1 MLNLAEAPVR
11 LIAERFAPQPPSNRS
26 PEPQMSPEPQIL
38 SLADRIASL
47 QEHRT
52 KRRGK
57 TMLSL
62 SEAATA
68 AGIAK
73 STIWRAI
80 KTGRISATRTYTG
93 TYEVDPAELFR
104 VFPARPKDGDLK
116 QAATAIAPIAM
127 AALEAQIG
135 ALKEVSSLLKEQLE
149 DIRKDRDAWRTQA
162 ESTQRLL
169 VDARPRRRGLFG
181 WRRDT

>member
-1 MLNLAEAPVR
+1 MRNFAEAPVR
-11 LIAERFAPQPPSNRS
+11 LIAERFAPLPPPDNL
-26 PEPQMSPEPQIL
+26 PEPQIL
-38 SLADRIASL
+38 TLAERIATLKGQRS
-47 QEHRT
+47 
-52 KRRGK
+52 KRGER

-80 KTGRISATRTYTG
+80 KTGRISASRTHIG

-104 VFPARPKDGDLK
+104 VFPATPKDGDMK
-116 QAATAIAPIAM
+116 QAATAIAPVAM

-135 ALKEVSSLLKEQLE
+135 ALKEVGSLLKDQLE
-149 DIRKDRDAWRTQA
+149 DLRKDRDAWRTQA
-162 ESTQRLL
+162 ESNQRLL

-181 WRRDT
+181 WRSNA

>member
-1 MLNLAEAPVR
+1 MLNIADAPAR
-11 LIAERFAPQPPSNRS
+11 LIAHRFAPQPVSASS
-26 PEPQMSPEPQIL
+26 PEAHTL
-38 SLADRIASL
+38 SLTQRIAAL
-47 QEHRT
+47 KGQRT
-52 KRRGK
+52 KRGEK
-57 TMLSL
+57 IMLSL

-80 KTGRISATRTYTG
+80 KAGRISASRTHAGIYQ
-93 TYEVDPAELFR
+93 VDPAELFR
-104 VFPARPKDGDLK
+104 VFPATPKGGDMK
-116 QAATAIAPIAM
+116 QTAM
-127 AALEAQIG
+127 AMEIGAMVALEGQIS

-149 DIRKDRDAWRTQA
+149 DVRKDRDSWRTQA

-181 WRRDT
+181 WRTKS

>member
-1 MLNLAEAPVR
+1 MLNFAEAPAR
-11 LIAERFAPQPPSNRS
+11 LIAHRFAPHSVSDDS
-26 PEPQMSPEPQIL
+26 PEPQKP
-38 SLADRIASL
+38 SLNARIAALPWS
-47 QEHRT
+47 
-52 KRRGK
+52 KRGGK

-80 KTGRISATRTYTG
+80 KSGRISATRTHTG

-104 VFPARPKDGDLK
+104 VFPATLKNGDLK
-116 QAATAIAPIAM
+116 QAAMAVAPVAM
-127 AALEAQIG
+127 AALEAQIS

-162 ESTQRLL
+162 ESNQRLL
-169 VDARPRRRGLFG
+169 VDARPRRRGFFG
-181 WRRDT
+181 WRVKD

>member
-1 MLNLAEAPVR
+1 MVNLAEAPVR
-11 LIAERFAPQPPSNRS
+11 LIAERFAPLPPSDS
-26 PEPQMSPEPQIL
+26 SPEPQIL
-38 SLADRIASL
+38 SLTERIASL
-47 QEHRT
+47 QKHKT
-52 KRRGK
+52 KRGEK

-80 KTGRISATRTYTG
+80 KTGRISATRTYMG

-104 VFPARPKDGDLK
+104 VFPATPRDGDLK
-116 QAATAIAPIAM
+116 QAATAIAPVAM

-135 ALKEVSSLLKEQLE
+135 ALKEVSTLLKEQLE

-162 ESTQRLL
+162 ESNQRLL

-181 WRRDT
+181 WRRNS

>member
-11 LIAERFAPQPPSNRS
+11 LIAERFAPLPPSDN
-26 PEPQMSPEPQIL
+26 SPEPQIL
-38 SLADRIASL
+38 TLTERIATL
-47 QEHRT
+47 QKQRT
-52 KRRGK
+52 KRGER

-80 KTGRISATRTYTG
+80 KTGRISATRTHMG

-104 VFPARPKDGDLK
+104 VFPATPKDGDMK
-116 QAATAIAPIAM
+116 QAAMAIAPVAM
-127 AALEAQIG
+127 AALEAQIS
-135 ALKEVSSLLKEQLE
+135 ALKEVSSLLKEQVE
-149 DIRKDRDAWRTQA
+149 DVRKDRDAWRTQA
-162 ESTQRLL
+162 KSNQRLL
-169 VDARPRRRGLFG
+169 TDARPRRRGFLG
-181 WRRDT
+181 WLARL

>member
-11 LIAERFAPQPPSNRS
+11 LIAERFAPQPPSKR
-26 PEPQMSPEPQIL
+26 SPEPQIL

-47 QEHRT
+47 QEHRI
-52 KRRGK
+52 KRGGK

-62 SEAATA
+62 SEAATT

-104 VFPARPKDGDLK
+104 VFPATPKDGDLK

-127 AALEAQIG
+127 AALEAQVG

>member
-11 LIAERFAPQPPSNRS
+11 LIAERFAPLPPSDS
-26 PEPQMSPEPQIL
+26 SPEPQIL
-38 SLADRIASL
+38 SLTERIATL
-47 QEHRT
+47 QGQKT
-52 KRRGK
+52 KRGEK

-80 KTGRISATRTYTG
+80 KTGRISATRTYVG

-104 VFPARPKDGDLK
+104 VFPATPKDGDLK
-116 QAATAIAPIAM
+116 QAAMAIAPVAM

-162 ESTQRLL
+162 ESNQRLL
-169 VDARPRRRGLFG
+169 VDTRPRRRGLFG
-181 WRRDT
+181 WRRKS

>member
-11 LIAERFAPQPPSNRS
+11 LIAERFAPLPPSDS
-26 PEPQMSPEPQIL
+26 SSEPQASTLTE
-38 SLADRIASL
+38 RIASL
-47 QEHRT
+47 QKHRT
-52 KRRGK
+52 KRGER

-62 SEAATA
+62 SEAATT

-80 KTGRISATRTYTG
+80 KTGRISASRTYMG

-104 VFPARPKDGDLK
+104 VFPATPKDGDMK
-116 QAATAIAPIAM
+116 QAAMAIAPVAM

-162 ESTQRLL
+162 ESNQRLL

-181 WRRDT
+181 WRRNT

>member
-11 LIAERFAPQPPSNRS
+11 LIAERFAPPPPSNS
-26 PEPQMSPEPQIL
+26 SSEPQML
-38 SLADRIASL
+38 SLTERIATL
-47 QEHRT
+47 QGHRT
-52 KRRGK
+52 KRGEK

-62 SEAATA
+62 SEAAAA

-80 KTGRISATRTYTG
+80 KTGRISASRTHLG
-93 TYEVDPAELFR
+93 TYELDPAELFR
-104 VFPARPKDGDLK
+104 VFPATPKDGDLK
-116 QAATAIAPIAM
+116 QAAMAIAPVAM

-135 ALKEVSSLLKEQLE
+135 ALKEVSNLLKEQLE
-149 DIRKDRDAWRTQA
+149 DVRKDRDAWRTQA
-162 ESTQRLL
+162 ESNQRLL
-169 VDARPRRRGLFG
+169 IDARPRRRGLFG